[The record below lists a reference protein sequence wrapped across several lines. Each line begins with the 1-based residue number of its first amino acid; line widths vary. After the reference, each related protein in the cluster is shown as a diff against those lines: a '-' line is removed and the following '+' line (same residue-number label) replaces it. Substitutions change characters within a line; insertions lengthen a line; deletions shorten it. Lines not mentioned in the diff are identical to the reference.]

1 MAIKSVNKQYLN
13 DDVSN
18 KKKLM
23 QELLILQQ
31 IKHPNIVKLYD
42 SFETNKHVAF
52 VIEMCGGGDILNYVR
67 KRKKLT
73 EPIAK

>member
-1 MAIKSVNKQYLN
+1 VAIKSVNKQYLN